1 MSVLISIIAFAAAV
15 SILVGF
21 HELGHY
27 WVAKR
32 LGVKVLRFSVGF
44 GKALWKHKAGADGTE
59 YVFAAIPLGGYV
71 KMLDEREGPVKPDDL
86 PRAFNRQHVTT
97 RIAIVAA
104 GPLANFLLAIVAYW
118 LMFMLGVTGIK
129 PVVGHITP
137 GTVAAHAGLKS
148 GDQIV
153 AANNERTPTW
163 EAANLAIIDQALK
176 QGEVTLT
183 VRDPRGGT
191 RQRVL
196 DVRDPRQVLNAG
208 NLLKTLGITPWQPTI
223 APVLGKLTPD
233 GAARQSGLRPGDR
246 IISAN
251 GRVITQWQDWVNFV
265 RAHPNERVSLVIKRG
280 GDRMRVNL
288 HTDVVRED
296 GRRIGR
302 IGAYPHVNQ
311 ARLDAMQVEVRYNP
325 VSAFGMAIGKTWDF
339 SALTV
344 RILWKLIMGEASL
357 RNVSGPIT
365 IAEYA
370 GVSAVLGLSA
380 FLGALAVFSIS
391 IGVLNLLPVPVL
403 DGGHLLYYFIE
414 LVKGSPVS
422 ETAEA
427 VGQRIGLAVLAG
439 LMALAFYNDF
449 ARLIG

>member
-104 GPLANFLLAIVAYW
+104 GPLANFLLAIMAYW

-137 GTVAAHAGLKS
+137 GTVAAHAGLES

-191 RQRVL
+191 RQCVL
-196 DVRDPRQVLNAG
+196 DVRDPRQLLNAG

-223 APVLGKLTPD
+223 APVLGKLTAD

-251 GRVITQWQDWVNFV
+251 GRVISQWQDWVNFV
-265 RAHPNERVSLVIKRG
+265 RAHPNESVSLVINRS

-325 VSAFGMAIGKTWDF
+325 VSAFGMAIGKTWDL

-344 RILWKLIMGEASL
+344 RVLWKLIMGEASL

-427 VGQRIGLAVLAG
+427 VGQRIGLALLAG

>member
-21 HELGHY
+21 HELVHY

-137 GTVAAHAGLKS
+137 GTVAAHAGLES

-196 DVRDPRQVLNAG
+196 DVRDPRQLLNAG

-223 APVLGKLTPD
+223 APVLGKLTAD

-251 GRVITQWQDWVNFV
+251 GRVISQWQDWVNFV
-265 RAHPNERVSLVIKRG
+265 RAHPNESVSLVINRS

-325 VSAFGMAIGKTWDF
+325 VSAFGMAIGKTWDL

-344 RILWKLIMGEASL
+344 RVLWKLIMGEASL

-427 VGQRIGLAVLAG
+427 VGQRIGLALLAG

>member
-59 YVFAAIPLGGYV
+59 YVLAAIPLGGYV

-208 NLLKTLGITPWQPTI
+208 NLLKTLGITPWQLTI
-223 APVLGKLTPD
+223 APVLGKLTAD

-265 RAHPNERVSLVIKRG
+265 RAHPNESASLVIKRG

-288 HTDVVRED
+288 HTDVVHED

-325 VSAFGMAIGKTWDF
+325 VSAFGMAIGKTWDL

-344 RILWKLIMGEASL
+344 RVLWKLIMGEASL

>member
-1 MSVLISIIAFAAAV
+1 
-15 SILVGF
+15 
-21 HELGHY
+21 
-27 WVAKR
+27 
-32 LGVKVLRFSVGF
+32 
-44 GKALWKHKAGADGTE
+44 
-59 YVFAAIPLGGYV
+59 
-71 KMLDEREGPVKPDDL
+71 
-86 PRAFNRQHVTT
+86 
-97 RIAIVAA
+97 
-104 GPLANFLLAIVAYW
+104 
-118 LMFMLGVTGIK
+118 
-129 PVVGHITP
+129 HITP

-176 QGEVTLT
+176 QGEVMLT

-208 NLLKTLGITPWQPTI
+208 NLLKSLGITPWQPAI

-265 RAHPNERVSLVIKRG
+265 RAHPNESVSLVIKRG